1 MTPPTIDEFAE
12 YVDDLPRQSPCWGD
26 GILGLYPVL
35 SWLNTHPVVVQRELV
50 AQKGV
55 FFGVMMTARAHH
67 NQVGTAVSWAT
78 QYMAG
83 PPGPVLTD
91 PDDLPELFDL
101 AGRAYLMRNLLAEVR
116 QGVRRFEADGTK
128 IVMAFDGDRRLD
140 ALDRLLDLFDDL
152 TPPEPR
158 AWDPR
163 VRPWLDAGGLDVP
176 WGESPALIRAEFRA
190 FAVSLIANYP
200 S

>member
-128 IVMAFDGDRRLD
+128 IVGRARV
-140 ALDRLLDLFDDL
+140 
-152 TPPEPR
+152 PR
-158 AWDPR
+158 SSRSPR
-163 VRPWLDAGGLDVP
+163 NAQTGGN
-176 WGESPALIRAEFRA
+176 A
-190 FAVSLIANYP
+190 AVSGAPLAIADDGFMVTVA

>member
-83 PPGPVLTD
+83 PPGPG
-91 PDDLPELFDL
+91 P
-101 AGRAYLMRNLLAEVR
+101 Y
-116 QGVRRFEADGTK
+116 
-128 IVMAFDGDRRLD
+128 
-140 ALDRLLDLFDDL
+140 
-152 TPPEPR
+152 
-158 AWDPR
+158 
-163 VRPWLDAGGLDVP
+163 
-176 WGESPALIRAEFRA
+176 
-190 FAVSLIANYP
+190 
-200 S
+200 